1 MEKKITSFVRSRGK
15 DVETNLIT
23 VQVVLPD
30 RGDKVTGEFD
40 FLAGL
45 GFKFNQV
52 DPDYLD
58 AEFETSKYDDALRVI
73 KTLRDA
79 GYTFEA

>member
-1 MEKKITSFVRSRGK
+1 MERKITTFVRSRGK
-15 DVETNLIT
+15 DAETNLLT
-23 VQVVLPD
+23 VQVVLTE
-30 RGDKVTGEFD
+30 RGGVTGEFD

-52 DPDYLD
+52 EPDCLD
-58 AEFETSKYDDALRVI
+58 AEFETADYDEALRVI